1 MALMLGGIAIAVL
14 YGAVDYINEAKRR
27 EEEARQEIEQAKR
40 NEKNDIW
47 KNSGQ
52 RNTQMQI
59 DRIISVL
66 KEKSMDA

>member
-40 NEKNDIW
+40 NEKNDI
-47 KNSGQ
+47 
-52 RNTQMQI
+52 
-59 DRIISVL
+59 
-66 KEKSMDA
+66 